1 MNSFITYL
9 LHSSVMLV
17 VLYAVYWLF
26 LRKETFFLVNRIYL
40 LLTVSLSLL
49 LPLFEFRVLQHITPT
64 SMTILLEAVT
74 ISPEKVGKAVT
85 AHISGFEMVS
95 MIYFA
100 GLAIF
105 LLRLI
110 FKFVQIWIIVKR
122 NKIIRK
128 EGLNIVFV
136 DRNFSPFSLFRLV
149 FIRNEYIEDGRLSP
163 VLAHE
168 KVHIRQYHTFDL
180 LLTEFVII
188 LQWFNPVAW
197 LLERSI
203 KGIHEFLA
211 DDGVLKEGFGENEYH
226 SLILSESMG
235 LQINNLANNF
245 NVLLIKN
252 RIYMMTKARSAT
264 WAPVKVLFALPA
276 ILAVLFFFSQGSM
289 NPVSAQEKTTKE
301 VKKTTPAEKESKE
314 VFTMVEDMPAYVG
327 GQEAMM
333 SFLAGNIKYPE
344 AAMKKDIQGKV
355 YVTFVVEADGS
366 VTNVKVLRGIGS
378 GCDEEAVRVV
388 KMMPKWN
395 PGKQAGKA
403 VRVQYNLPIRFAL
416 DKDEKKTEKPAK

>member
-1 MNSFITYL
+1 
-9 LHSSVMLV
+9 
-17 VLYAVYWLF
+17 
-26 LRKETFFLVNRIYL
+26 
-40 LLTVSLSLL
+40 
-49 LPLFEFRVLQHITPT
+49 
-64 SMTILLEAVT
+64 
-74 ISPEKVGKAVT
+74 
-85 AHISGFEMVS
+85 
-95 MIYFA
+95 
-100 GLAIF
+100 
-105 LLRLI
+105 
-110 FKFVQIWIIVKR
+110 
-122 NKIIRK
+122 
-128 EGLNIVFV
+128 
-136 DRNFSPFSLFRLV
+136 
-149 FIRNEYIEDGRLSP
+149 
-163 VLAHE
+163 
-168 KVHIRQYHTFDL
+168 
-180 LLTEFVII
+180 
-188 LQWFNPVAW
+188 
-197 LLERSI
+197 
-203 KGIHEFLA
+203 
-211 DDGVLKEGFGENEYH
+211 
-226 SLILSESMG
+226 
-235 LQINNLANNF
+235 
-245 NVLLIKN
+245 
-252 RIYMMTKARSAT
+252 
-264 WAPVKVLFALPA
+264 
-276 ILAVLFFFSQGSM
+276 M